1 MNIFNFQKCWQ
12 QPTLFQ
18 MSSLFKSV
26 LRSQNHPQSLKLKL
40 KAQSS
45 IQCEHTEVFSLSLS
59 LSLNI
64 MLRLSGL
71 SRFVGKSGVQM
82 AEEGDIRLSSPK
94 KQIHRAA

>member
-1 MNIFNFQKCWQ
+1 MNIFNFQ

-59 LSLNI
+59 FSQYHVESLWSQSVC
-64 MLRLSGL
+64 R
-71 SRFVGKSGVQM
+71 
-82 AEEGDIRLSSPK
+82 
-94 KQIHRAA
+94 

>member
-1 MNIFNFQKCWQ
+1 MNIFNFQ

-40 KAQSS
+40 KLNPVW
-45 IQCEHTEVFSLSLS
+45 TYRGVLSLS

>member
-1 MNIFNFQKCWQ
+1 MLTTTYTFPNVLTFQER
-12 QPTLFQ
+12 PPLTE
-18 MSSLFKSV
+18 SPPKSKA
-26 LRSQNHPQSLKLKL
+26 Q
-40 KAQSS
+40 AQSS